1 MSAKRTI
8 NVSLEKGTKMMV
20 EHVDRDGTRHTF
32 KFGRKPDGS
41 YVGDNCFLDMYE
53 FEEDGN
59 KPIIKLRLKNK
70 NEKNGAWF
78 AAGWPPKEKNAVY
91 RSEEFNEPPQ
101 DDFPEGWR

>member
-78 AAGWPPKEKNAVY
+78 AAGWPPKEKSAVY
-91 RSEEFNEPPQ
+91 RSEEFSEPPQ
-101 DDFPEGWR
+101 DDFPEGW